1 MKNIIITGA
10 NGMIGRLILEYC
22 LQREDVNKVTS
33 ITRKKTGITHP
44 KLLEV
49 IHEDYLDFSSIRET
63 LQHQDICFFCIGV
76 YTGQVPRAEFRRI
89 TVDITAAF
97 AKELKQQS
105 PETGFCFL
113 SGQGADS
120 AEKSK
125 VMFALDKG
133 VAENILIGLNFRHL
147 AIFRPGYI
155 YPVTPRKEPN
165 TLYQIFRVL
174 YKPLLS
180 KIYPNIGLTSEQ
192 LATAM
197 VNIGFNGGDKIIYEN
212 REIKQLAD

>member
-1 MKNIIITGA
+1 
-10 NGMIGRLILEYC
+10 
-22 LQREDVNKVTS
+22 
-33 ITRKKTGITHP
+33 
-44 KLLEV
+44 
-49 IHEDYLDFSSIRET
+49 
-63 LQHQDICFFCIGV
+63 V
-76 YTGQVPRAEFRRI
+76 YTGQVPRDEFRKI
-89 TVDITAAF
+89 TVDVTAAF

-105 PETGFCFL
+105 PDTGFCFL
-113 SGQGADS
+113 SGQGADRS
-120 AEKSK
+120 EKSK

-133 VAENILIGLNFRHL
+133 VAENRLIALNFTHL
-147 AIFRPGYI
+147 AILRPGYI

-165 TLYQIFRVL
+165 ALYRIFRSL
-174 YKPLLS
+174 YKPFLS